1 MTVSI
6 SNQLPEI
13 LGTRLANGELVA
25 AIAQDVVTKDVL
37 MVAWMNQE
45 SLALTLST
53 GFATYWSRSR
63 SELWKKGETS
73 GNFQKVHSIAYDC
86 DGDALLVMVEQTGAA
101 CHTGNRSCFHAELN
115 IASGIDVHE

>member
-101 CHTGNRSCFHAELN
+101 CHTGKRSCFHAELN